1 MDQSLLSSCTL
12 CPRKC
17 GVNRAAGER
26 GFCGETGTLRAA
38 RAGLH
43 AWEEPCISGKEGSGT
58 VFFSGCNMRCS
69 YCQNYSLSRGK
80 DGFAITN
87 ARLAEIFLELQNA
100 GANNVN
106 LVTPTHFIP
115 HILEAAAEARAA
127 GLHIPL
133 VYNCGGYEN
142 PEALRLLE
150 GTVQIYLPDFKYW
163 ENSDAAGRFS
173 ASPDY
178 AEWAKKALRE
188 MVRQT
193 GSPRF
198 DDRGMLERGV
208 IVRHL
213 LLPGRERESM
223 EILRY
228 LYETYGN
235 DIYISIMNQYTP
247 VPSCHDPALS
257 RPVSQDAYDRVIAY
271 AVQLGIENA
280 YIQEG
285 GTVSESFIPAFDGSG
300 VLTGI

>member
-1 MDQSLLSSCTL
+1 MGQSLLSSCTL

-80 DGFAITN
+80 DGFTITN

-115 HILEAAAEARAA
+115 HILEAAAEARTA

-271 AVQLGIENA
+271 AVRLGIENA

-300 VLTGI
+300 VLTGV

>member
-1 MDQSLLSSCTL
+1 MGQSLLSSCTL

-115 HILEAAAEARAA
+115 HILEAAAEARTA

-271 AVQLGIENA
+271 AVRLGIENA

-300 VLTGI
+300 VLTGV

>member
-1 MDQSLLSSCTL
+1 ML

-17 GVNRAAGER
+17 GVNRAAGQR
-26 GFCGETGTLRAA
+26 GFCGETSVLRAA

-43 AWEEPCISGKEGSGT
+43 AWEEPCISGVEGSGT

-69 YCQNYSLSRGK
+69 YCQNESLSRGR
-80 DGFAITN
+80 DGFAMTN
-87 ARLAEIFLELQNA
+87 ARLAEVFLELQAA

-106 LVTPTHFIP
+106 LVTPTQFIP
-115 HILEAAAEARAA
+115 HILEAASDARAS

-150 GTVQIYLPDFKYW
+150 GVVQIYLPDFKYW
-163 ENSDAAGRFS
+163 ENSDAAESYS

-178 AEWAKKALRE
+178 AVWAKRALRE

-198 DDRGMLERGV
+198 DDRGILKRGV

-247 VPSCHDPALS
+247 MPHCHDPALS
-257 RPVSQDAYDRVIAY
+257 RPVSEASYDRVISY

-300 VLTGI
+300 ILTGV